1 MSSENN
7 TGEGDSKVFVRLSF
21 GVLAL
26 LLINMGQSSILKL
39 ITFGLAMTSQS
50 DPMPGLAF
58 LINVVIII
66 SGLIVLMRSLSMKS

>member
-21 GVLAL
+21 GIFAL
-26 LLINMGQSSILKL
+26 LLIDMGHSGIQKL
-39 ITFGLAMTSQS
+39 LAFEFTSQLAS
-50 DPMPGLAF
+50 GLPWFAF
-58 LINVVIII
+58 FVNVVIII